1 MIRTK
6 KELKFYI
13 MADRMM
19 NRGCFKSSIGQR
31 IKEVFLPDYIMR
43 YLVAMRKVSYYNHQV
58 GGVINRI
65 SSIYNNC
72 VYRRLGMKLGYSIGP
87 DVFGYGLV
95 IPHYGTI
102 VAYSKSI
109 GNYAVLHTSTCITDR
124 QRTIGNGLY
133 LSTGAKITTG
143 DNIGDGVTIAANSV
157 VTKGEPLGYALL
169 AGTPAVKKTERK
181 IWYEQEAG
189 TFQKKVRSIEE
200 LKISIG
206 L

>member
-1 MIRTK
+1 MIRTR
-6 KELKFYI
+6 KELEFYL

-19 NRGCFKSSIGQR
+19 NRGSFKPSIAQR

-43 YLVAMRKVSYYNHQV
+43 YLAAMRKVSYYSHQ

-65 SSIYNNC
+65 SSIYNNY
-72 VYRRLGMKLGYSIGP
+72 VFRRLGMKLGYSIGR

-102 VAYSKSI
+102 VAYSQSI

-157 VTKGEPLGYALL
+157 VTKGEPLGYVLL
-169 AGTPAVKKTERK
+169 AGTPALKKTERK
-181 IWYEQEAG
+181 IWYEHEAG
-189 TFQKKVRSIEE
+189 TFQNKVRSIEE